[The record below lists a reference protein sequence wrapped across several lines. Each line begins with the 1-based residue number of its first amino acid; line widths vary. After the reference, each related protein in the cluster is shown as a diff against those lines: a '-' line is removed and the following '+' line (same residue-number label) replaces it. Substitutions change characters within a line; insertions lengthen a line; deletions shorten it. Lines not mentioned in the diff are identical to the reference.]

1 MAVMRAVGNGH
12 RLPTHAHVRE
22 EAGAYVITL
31 DVADFTESELSVEAL
46 GPQVTVR
53 GDQLETAEDSGNVFR
68 LHEQLEERFRLP
80 DDAAVDQ
87 VKVVCRH
94 GILEIRAP
102 RQRLDPRTL
111 PIGRASSR
119 VNPDA
124 EPC

>member
-22 EAGAYVITL
+22 EPGTYVIAL
-31 DVADFTESELSVEAL
+31 DVADFAESELSVEAL

-53 GDQLETAEDSGNVFR
+53 GDQLETIEDDGKAFR
-68 LHEQLEERFRLP
+68 LHEQLRETFRLP

-87 VKVVCRH
+87 VKVLYRH
-94 GILEIRAP
+94 GTLEIRAP
-102 RQRLDPRTL
+102 RTPLEPRPL
-111 PIGRASSR
+111 PIKHRSSLI
-119 VNPDA
+119 NPDA